1 MNLDEQDEK
10 DELWQLLGKARQP
23 AVSPFFSRN
32 VMRAVRGL
40 AQERPGVLASLLR
53 YWRLA
58 ALSGCAASLAV
69 GTMMIEQDREHRRE
83 HQEII
88 ALAERVSASPD
99 YEVIGHLDELLDSE
113 KNSVWLDNNNAY

>member
-1 MNLDEQDEK
+1 MNLDEPEEK

-23 AVSPFFSRN
+23 AISPFFSRN
-32 VMRAVRGL
+32 VLRAVRGL
-40 AQERPGVLASLLR
+40 AQERSGVFATLR
-53 YWRLA
+53 RFWRLA
-58 ALSGCAASLAV
+58 AVSGCAASLAAGAV
-69 GTMMIEQDREHRRE
+69 IIKQDQEQRRE

-113 KNSVWLDNNNAY
+113 KNSVWLDNAY